1 MSEGWKP
8 EGYTSVSVYIVAQ
21 GAQKVIDLLKKTFG
35 ATELRRFDT
44 PEGKIMHAEVRIGD
58 TVVMIADASGEHPA
72 FPVSMHVYV
81 EDVNAT
87 YQKAL
92 AAGGLDEQKHMVDR
106 DAGRRGDT
114 ELIGTKF
121 WHGLAQSLVRRSR
134 KSLLLLAPLCAAA
147 CGGGGASNPPPAPL
161 TISLQSS

>member
-35 ATELRRFDT
+35 ATPLRRFDT
-44 PEGKIMHAEVRIGD
+44 PEGKIMHAEVRIDD
-58 TVVMIADASGEHPA
+58 TVVMIADASSEHRA

-81 EDVNAT
+81 QDVDVT

-92 AAGGLDEQKHMVDR
+92 AAGGIEVQKPAQKGDP
-106 DAGRRGDT
+106 DKRGGFKD
-114 ELIGTKF
+114 
-121 WHGLAQSLVRRSR
+121 
-134 KSLLLLAPLCAAA
+134 
-147 CGGGGASNPPPAPL
+147 
-161 TISLQSS
+161 SSGNTWWIATQVGEGKQN

>member
-35 ATELRRFDT
+35 ATALRRFDT
-44 PEGKIMHAEVRIGD
+44 PDGRIMHAEVRIDD

-72 FPVSMHVYV
+72 LPVSMHVYV
-81 EDVNAT
+81 EDVDAT

-92 AAGGLDEQKHMVDR
+92 AAGGIAVQEPAQKKGDP
-106 DAGRRGDT
+106 DKRGGFKDPSGNT
-114 ELIGTKF
+114 WWIATQVGEGK
-121 WHGLAQSLVRRSR
+121 Q
-134 KSLLLLAPLCAAA
+134 
-147 CGGGGASNPPPAPL
+147 N
-161 TISLQSS
+161 